1 MIQTRRPASSM
12 QPASKGLPCVGFI
25 GAGRTGA
32 ALAWHCNRLG
42 YRISGISDRVPKQ
55 AWVVYGLLKRPYE
68 RLRPSDVA
76 AASDVLF
83 ITTPDDS
90 IGRALAGV
98 RRWLAPRTIVAHCSG
113 TLGSEVLR
121 GAAERDLDVLALHPV
136 QTFPSHAQAINRL
149 PGSFFAIEGSRR
161 GVAFGKR
168 LARALHG
175 KSIVVRGADRPLYH
189 AMCVFSSN
197 LLLAVLDGAELL
209 AAELGISRTRAARV
223 LSPLTQ
229 GAVDAS
235 RELGAAAALTGPV
248 ARGDA
253 TTVRTHVAVLT
264 ERAPELIPVYRA
276 LTLRLIDMARRDGLS
291 ARAAR
296 RLRSALESGQ

>member
-1 MIQTRRPASSM
+1 MLQKRRPANSP
-12 QPASKGLPCVGFI
+12 QPASKRLPRVGFI

-42 YRISGISDRVPKQ
+42 YRVSGISDRVPKQ
-55 AWVVYGLLKRPYE
+55 AWVVYGLLKQPYQH
-68 RLRPSDVA
+68 LRPSEVA
-76 AASDVLF
+76 AGSDVLF
-83 ITTPDDS
+83 ITTPDAS
-90 IGRALAGV
+90 IGREFARVG
-98 RRWLAPRTIVAHCSG
+98 RWLSPGSIVAHCSG
-113 TLGSEVLR
+113 MLGSEVLR
-121 GAAERDLDVLALHPV
+121 GAAERDLDVLALHPI

-168 LARALHG
+168 LVRALHG
-175 KSIVVRGADRPLYH
+175 KSIVMKGADRPLYH

-209 AAELGISRTRAARV
+209 AAELGISRIRAARV

-229 GAVDAS
+229 GVVDAAK
-235 RELGAAAALTGPV
+235 ELGAAAALTGPV

-253 TTVRTHVAVLT
+253 LTVRSHIAALA
-264 ERAPELIPVYRA
+264 ERAPELVPVYRA
-276 LTLRLIDMARRDGLS
+276 LTLRLIDMARRDGL
-291 ARAAR
+291 RTHVAR
-296 RLRSALESGQ
+296 RLRSALEADG